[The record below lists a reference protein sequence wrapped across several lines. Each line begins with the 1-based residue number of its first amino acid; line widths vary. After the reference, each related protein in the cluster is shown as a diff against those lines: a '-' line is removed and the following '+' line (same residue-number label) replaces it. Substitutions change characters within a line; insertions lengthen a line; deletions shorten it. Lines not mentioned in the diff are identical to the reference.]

1 MNMSRFDQV
10 IKQNKQL
17 ISDVESGKPVS
28 SEMIIASMLMQISET
43 LAIIADNT
51 MPELR
56 IEEGEQE

>member
-1 MNMSRFDQV
+1 MSRFDQV